1 MGKNMLHTRSQ
12 LLEMTG
18 PLRQGLVLEE
28 RRLPQSL
35 PDVAGATTVNGGVA
49 VAADIYI
56 NKVSGGDLCLLQL
69 HGQLI
74 DNAPPVRFTVFLKR
88 TEQTRWRL
96 WRALRGS
103 EVHHCL
109 VEEAGATGFIPLRR
123 QCGQRCGMDQFIGQP
138 SVVLMGVS
146 MA

>member
-74 DNAPPVRFTVFLKR
+74 DNAPPVRFTVFLKGQSR
-88 TEQTRWRL
+88 HDGDCGVHCVAPKSIIAWLKRL
-96 WRALRGS
+96 APQAS
-103 EVHHCL
+103 S
-109 VEEAGATGFIPLRR
+109 P
-123 QCGQRCGMDQFIGQP
+123 
-138 SVVLMGVS
+138 
-146 MA
+146 